1 MGWWSLRGN
10 HRLKPEAAGR
20 KPLSFKTK
28 MDGIME
34 RLIGIIPERLRR
46 NADGKNA
53 GLLAL
58 VLVLSL
64 ALFFF
69 ISVRLSK
76 LAARPL
82 EKAVAMERQFVAD
95 ISHDLKTPVTVIL
108 ANSSILRES
117 PDSKVSEQLQWID
130 STDTAAKN
138 MMELV
143 SEMLTLSS
151 LESPGRTV
159 KKSR

>member
-53 GLLAL
+53 GLLLWNPGSADDG
-58 VLVLSL
+58 
-64 ALFFF
+64 FFF
-69 ISVRLSK
+69 HIVHH
-76 LAARPL
+76 
-82 EKAVAMERQFVAD
+82 FITD
-95 ISHDLKTPVTVIL
+95 IF
-108 ANSSILRES
+108 
-117 PDSKVSEQLQWID
+117 
-130 STDTAAKN
+130 
-138 MMELV
+138 
-143 SEMLTLSS
+143 
-151 LESPGRTV
+151 PGRIV
-159 KKSR
+159 CHWRAFWKHGKQECKKKCQYLH